1 MTSTLSIEEYDV
13 ILDALDNEDTNKILK
28 CFHKYNLEPHTELI
42 DAPRY
47 GNNDIEVNT
56 YLDYIL
62 SYNLTNII
70 DVFID
75 ELNLE
80 ITDEIIVRTLEL
92 ENLDTYNYLC
102 DLGYTPQEKTLK
114 YAVKISNSS
123 IIYRILDEEKDLIEY
138 LDNDDIENLY
148 DSYEDI
154 NEETVETVRVLLNY
168 DINIALFMNMLIS
181 LKENINESDYINK
194 DIVIEIIDLLE
205 SYGLVD

>member
-1 MTSTLSIEEYDV
+1 MPPPLSIEEYDI
-13 ILDALDNEDTNKILK
+13 ILDALDIEDTNKILK
-28 CFHKYNLEPHTELI
+28 CFHKYEVEPHSELI

-47 GNNDIEVNT
+47 GNNDIEINT

-80 ITDEIIVRTLEL
+80 ITDEIIVRSLEL

-102 DLGYTPQEKTLK
+102 SLGYTPQEKTLK

-123 IIYRILDEEKDLIEY
+123 IIYRILDEERDLIEY

-148 DSYEDI
+148 DAIEDI

-168 DINIALFMNMLIS
+168 DINIGLFMNMLIS
-181 LKENINESDYINK
+181 LKENINDSEYENK

-205 SYGLVD
+205 SYGLVA

>member
-1 MTSTLSIEEYDV
+1 MLSTLSIEEYDV

-28 CFHKYNLEPHTELI
+28 YFYKYELEPHSELI

-80 ITDEIIVRTLEL
+80 ITDDIIVRTLEL

-102 DLGYTPQEKTLK
+102 GLGYTPQEKVLK

-123 IIYRILDEEKDLIEY
+123 IIYRILEEEIELIEY

-148 DSYEDI
+148 DTIEDI
-154 NEETVETVRVLLNY
+154 NEETVETVRVLLKY
-168 DINIALFMNMLIS
+168 DININLFMDMLLS
-181 LKENINESDYINK
+181 LKENMNDYEYGNK
-194 DIVIEIIDLLE
+194 DIVIEIIDLIE
-205 SYGLVD
+205 SYGLIR